1 MGKFFAKVSFF
12 GVLGIIFLGLLG
24 KTLVENFMRGPD
36 GFIAPAI
43 MLGIIAI
50 GSVIIGL
57 IAAKVKNKK

>member
-1 MGKFFAKVSFF
+1 MGKFLAKLFTF
-12 GVLGIIFLGLLG
+12 GGIGIIVIGLLG
-24 KTLVENFMRGPD
+24 KTIVENFMRDPD

-43 MLGIIAI
+43 MFGIIAI